1 MHLTSALRFPELGA
15 SHPSGAVS
23 SMQWRLDVSSEPP
36 GQLEDSRQLGEA
48 EYAGGVRISLS
59 RNHTTWELSTSDA
72 GVWTFEPH
80 EGRMHWHRDN
90 VAGDAKGRF
99 DALGRVMPLM
109 LHATGALVLHGSSVA
124 TKHGGIALLGPKG
137 RGKSTL
143 AVACADAGAA
153 LAGDDVAV
161 LRGGEQP
168 MLYPSVGFARLHADS
183 ATELGRDANGAG
195 TWGSEKMLVPAGSFE
210 RRLTSAVPLR
220 AIYFLEAAPA
230 DVSVVRRERVTGA
243 AATVTML
250 TQATNALLLGGE
262 EQLQLM
268 QRVSEFLAK
277 VPVFVLHVP
286 RSMKFLG
293 AAAEELLRWI
303 GEDGGDAD
311 VAEPAPLGSVGR
323 RNVSS
328 LPR

>member
-1 MHLTSALRFPELGA
+1 MPRTIVATKATDGASGAVSQVEQDSLYEYSAYGMHLTSALRFPELGA

-23 SMQWRLDVSSEPP
+23 SMEWRLDVSSEPP

-183 ATELGRDANGAG
+183 ATDRKS
-195 TWGSEKMLVPAGSFE
+195 T
-210 RRLTSAVPLR
+210 RLNSSHVKISYAV
-220 AIYFLEAAPA
+220 FC
-230 DVSVVRRERVTGA
+230 VKKK
-243 AATVTML
+243 
-250 TQATNALLLGGE
+250 TQ
-262 EQLQLM
+262 
-268 QRVSEFLAK
+268 
-277 VPVFVLHVP
+277 
-286 RSMKFLG
+286 
-293 AAAEELLRWI
+293 
-303 GEDGGDAD
+303 
-311 VAEPAPLGSVGR
+311 
-323 RNVSS
+323 
-328 LPR
+328 